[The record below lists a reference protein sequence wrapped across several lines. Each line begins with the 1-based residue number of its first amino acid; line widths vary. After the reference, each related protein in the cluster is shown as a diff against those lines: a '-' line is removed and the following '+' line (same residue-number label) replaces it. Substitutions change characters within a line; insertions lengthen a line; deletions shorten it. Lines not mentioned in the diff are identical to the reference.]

1 MVDRNVEG
9 MMLKKTNRRGFWK
22 KQGVYEDHV
31 GAARYFIG
39 EFEVNWRQHV
49 QSIPQVVD
57 PQLRV
62 DQVVTL
68 SSSSDSL

>member
-1 MVDRNVEG
+1 MEG
-9 MMLKKTNRRGFWK
+9 MMMKKTNRRRFWK
-22 KQGVYEDHV
+22 KQGVYEDRV
-31 GAARYFIG
+31 DATRYFIG
-39 EFEVNWRQHV
+39 EFGVNWRQHV
-49 QSIPQVVD
+49 QSISQVVD